1 MEIKPLLKQD
11 IPSVVALEEELLL
24 ETLGVEM
31 LQAEL
36 HNKYAH
42 FLCAKDGEKVIGYIG
57 AWIIDNSCEM
67 INFVVDKDYQHQGN
81 GQNLFNKLQEEAI
94 KQGATYICL
103 EVRISNIKAI
113 NFYFK
118 NGFQEINRRISYYKN
133 GEDALVLRKELIWRF

>member
-1 MEIKPLLKQD
+1 MTIKPLEKQD
-11 IPSVVALEEELLL
+11 IPFVVALEEELLL

-42 FLCAKDGEKVIGYIG
+42 FLCIKDEEKVIGYLG
-57 AWIIDNSCEM
+57 AWIIDDSCEL
-67 INFVVDKDYQHQGN
+67 INFVIDKVYQHQGN
-81 GQNLFNKLQEEAI
+81 GQALFNELVKIALNN
-94 KQGATYICL
+94 GATYICL
-103 EVRISNIKAI
+103 EVRISNQKAI

-118 NGFQEINRRISYYKN
+118 NGFKEINRRISYYKN